1 MKTINDKDTVWH
13 RARANGGTGLDDAL
27 FERGATQCVEVEI
40 DARCTRILKDGKAWV
55 PCPPEGNDWHMVLLI
70 EDDEG
75 RPAALWRR
83 LKWAGIE
90 S

>member
-27 FERGATQCVEVEI
+27 FERAAT
-40 DARCTRILKDGKAWV
+40 RCAEAAPGHWIPW
-55 PCPPEGNDWHMVLLI
+55 PPGGNDWHLVRWI

-75 RPAALWRR
+75 RPAVLWRR
-83 LKWAGIE
+83 LKWAGE
-90 S
+90 VVS